1 LAGKRATSSLVR
13 EKRIRSLAEAVA
25 LLAQAQAAGEIA
37 VLWAASDEEGGLW
50 LLSVLAEARGAVPGA
65 TAIPALA
72 CGDRAGDAMA
82 ALRAG
87 IRRLAFDGS
96 AVIAAKLTA
105 LGAELAQLP
114 AELRRGPGVPGPTH
128 RRGG

>member
-1 LAGKRATSSLVR
+1 VR
-13 EKRIRSLAEAVA
+13 ERRIRSLDQAIE
-25 LLAQAQAAGEIA
+25 LLAQAQAANDIA

-50 LLSVLAEARGAVPGA
+50 LSSVLAAARNAVPGA
-65 TAIPALA
+65 TALAALS

-87 IRRLAFDGS
+87 IRRIAFTGT
-96 AVIAAKLTA
+96 AEVAAKLAA
-105 LGAELAQLP
+105 LGAELADCP
-114 AELRRGPGVPGPTH
+114 AELPGQLSVPGAPPAAPRN

>member
-1 LAGKRATSSLVR
+1 
-13 EKRIRSLAEAVA
+13 
-25 LLAQAQAAGEIA
+25 
-37 VLWAASDEEGGLW
+37 
-50 LLSVLAEARGAVPGA
+50 VPGA

-72 CGDRAGDAMA
+72 CGNRAGDATA

-96 AVIAAKLTA
+96 AAIAAKLTA
-105 LGAELAQLP
+105 LGADL
-114 AELRRGPGVPGPTH
+114 AELPPGPGVPGPSA